1 MKCLQGASVSR
12 QHETPHV
19 PVPQMSCPV
28 RPCPCLPVFGLLA
41 SRFCS
46 ICRDSI
52 RFSTSLP
59 SLYAAPLCHNA
70 AHLPWLLRRAAVLLL
85 GRPAWD
91 ASLGKR
97 GQRKQVR
104 LVQRGVDGSD
114 LPNTVWTPEHHAL
127 AEGVP
132 GTLRGAQLRLQHG
145 NDAGP
150 G

>member
-12 QHETPHV
+12 QHDTPHV

-28 RPCPCLPVFGLLA
+28 RPCPCCQCLACSLLGSA
-41 SRFCS
+41 AFVA
-46 ICRDSI
+46 IASI
-52 RFSTSLP
+52 RSPTSLP
-59 SLYAAPLCHNA
+59 SLYAAPLCHA

-85 GRPAWD
+85 GCPAWD
-91 ASLGKR
+91 ASSGKP
-97 GQRKQVR
+97 GKRKQVR
-104 LVQRGVDGSD
+104 LLQRGVDGSD

>member
-1 MKCLQGASVSR
+1 MKCLQRPQLHDSRHASRAGASDVLSSPSVSL
-12 QHETPHV
+12 
-19 PVPQMSCPV
+19 
-28 RPCPCLPVFGLLA
+28 LPVFGLLA

-52 RFSTSLP
+52 RSPTSLP
-59 SLYAAPLCHNA
+59 SLYAAPLCHA

-91 ASLGKR
+91 ASSGKPGKR
-97 GQRKQVR
+97 QQVR
-104 LVQRGVDGSD
+104 LLQRGVDGSD
-114 LPNTVWTPEHHAL
+114 LPNTVWTPEHQAL

-145 NDAGP
+145 HDAGP